1 MPLKTRQKNNLFPI
15 YSFFVTLFKA
25 APVITTDATGSKLI
39 FNI

>member
-1 MPLKTRQKNNLFPI
+1 MPLKTRQKTIFFPYI
-15 YSFFVTLFKA
+15 RFFVTLFKA